1 MPCSL
6 YSLLDALT
14 SPAAVGLAMFAYDYL
29 LTLGDE
35 IKYIWRRPVTGIKIL
50 YLILR
55 YGVAF
60 AELVYF
66 QDIML
71 IRVYTLWDHRRWT
84 LKILHIGYFM
94 SALFDVFLFILTLFN
109 AASRPRRANV
119 KIITDL
125 RRDGCLFYLV
135 CIYYYV
141 CRAVQWA

>member
-1 MPCSL
+1 MTGSPLSPLQLLSLAIKSQHVVYAERYISGEIMPCSL

-66 QDIML
+66 QGEGFL
-71 IRVYTLWDHRRWT
+71 RVCTNST
-84 LKILHIGYFM
+84 
-94 SALFDVFLFILTLFN
+94 FI
-109 AASRPRRANV
+109 
-119 KIITDL
+119 
-125 RRDGCLFYLV
+125 
-135 CIYYYV
+135 
-141 CRAVQWA
+141 